1 MFIFD
6 FIIKVDLNDI
16 LILGISS
23 EAYRIRA
30 IAHNLT

>member
-6 FIIKVDLNDI
+6 FIIKVDLNDS

-23 EAYRIRA
+23 EAYLIKA
-30 IAHNLT
+30 IAHILT